1 MFNSNVISIE
11 AHTCDGLHVADLA
24 KEAGVTPA
32 TIRFYSRTGLL
43 HAQRDPN
50 NDYRYFS
57 PTDVERVQFI
67 RQAQALGLKIAD
79 IKAIFDSVEHGEM
92 PCAKV
97 ETLVR
102 KRLDAITRQIEDLR
116 VTKQRIAAAII
127 KWEENGEIAADNARF
142 CPLIEML
149 RPEGQ
154 TIS

>member
-79 IKAIFDSVEHGEM
+79 IKAIFDSVEQGEM

-97 ETLVR
+97 ETRVR